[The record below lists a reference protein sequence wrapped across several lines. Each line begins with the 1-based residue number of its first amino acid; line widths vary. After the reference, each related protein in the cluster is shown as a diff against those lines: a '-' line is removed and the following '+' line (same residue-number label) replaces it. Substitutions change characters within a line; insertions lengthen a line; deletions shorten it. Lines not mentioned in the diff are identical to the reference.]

1 MNFDNTLDCLDNAK
15 NYVCATAYKH
25 RKPLIATVAGLGVF
39 VAGGLTGPWLYGAMS
54 DDDIV
59 FEDKSYTI
67 VDLDLAENTL
77 LRITE
82 NGPLCGYDVEI
93 DKVREVVAFTNDGSI
108 DFGDLCIIT
117 KQ

>member
-1 MNFDNTLDCLDNAK
+1 
-15 NYVCATAYKH
+15 
-25 RKPLIATVAGLGVF
+25 
-39 VAGGLTGPWLYGAMS
+39 
-54 DDDIV
+54 
-59 FEDKSYTI
+59 
-67 VDLDLAENTL
+67 L